1 LCILLFLFKI
11 VNVFA
16 DNFLS
21 NLYVYR
27 ELVDCQDYLLMI
39 LVRKFIVTFFCLI
52 QIKTNWSVS
61 KKIDKIIFTNNGWY
75 AVHDFY
81 HIQFW
86 VWVKLVYLCS
96 NMFQININ
104 DRFNNEIVY
113 PTQNPPMKFIIQKN
127 LYFNIN
133 FFPWSII
140 CYHFQSYFKGC
151 VKDIANQC

>member
-1 LCILLFLFKI
+1 MFLLIIFCPIFMYIGSWSIVKTTYWWFWYANSSSHSFAWFKLKPI
-11 VNVFA
+11 
-16 DNFLS
+16 
-21 NLYVYR
+21 
-27 ELVDCQDYLLMI
+27 
-39 LVRKFIVTFFCLI
+39 
-52 QIKTNWSVS
+52 WSVS
-61 KKIDKIIFTNNGWY
+61 EKIDKIIFTNNGWY
-75 AVHDFY
+75 VVHDFY